1 MDIYVARQPILSK
14 EMKLLGYELLYRRG
28 SFNYYDHEDHSG
40 ATTELLHNTF
50 LVMGFNQL
58 TDGTK
63 GFINF
68 TQDLL
73 ENETPRLLPKDRV
86 VVEILESV
94 EASDVQISVCKRL
107 KADGYTI
114 ALDDFIFN
122 RPGYDYTPLIEL
134 ADIIKVEFTSTDKQE
149 QRKLINKYK
158 NKITFLAEKIET
170 REQYKEACEMGYE
183 LFQGYFYSK
192 PMMVRAKVIASLNIH
207 LVRILEELQK
217 DEPTLSFIDE
227 TIQKDLGL
235 SYKLLKM
242 ANSIYYGGK
251 YPTLSLRQ
259 ALLRLGFTEMKRWI
273 TIMLVKDFENDEN
286 SELIKMCLLR
296 AKLLSLISQELN
308 QKQSET
314 DFFLTG
320 LLSSIDIILNEDMEK
335 VLHSLAL
342 SEEVRNA
349 LLGQEGQLKECLDC
363 VLNYE
368 RFEFDE
374 ARAGFVKLQLSMERY
389 MELYMEALSWLKTT
403 NG

>member
-1 MDIYVARQPILSK
+1 MDIYVARQPILNK
-14 EMKLLGYELLYRRG
+14 EMKLFGYELLYRRG
-28 SFNYYDHEDHSG
+28 ALNYYDNEDHSG

-50 LVMGFNQL
+50 LVMGFDQL

-94 EASDVQISVCKRL
+94 KASDALIAVCKRL

-114 ALDDFIFN
+114 ALDDFVFN
-122 RPGYDYTPLIEL
+122 RTGYDYIPLIEL
-134 ADIIKVEFTSTDKQE
+134 ADIIKIEFTSTDKQE

-170 REQYKEACEMGYE
+170 REQYKEASEMGYT

-192 PMMVRAKVIASLNIH
+192 PMMVKAKEIASLNIH
-207 LVRILEELQK
+207 LIRILEELQK
-217 DEPTLSFIDE
+217 EEPDLSFIDE

-235 SYKLLKM
+235 SYKLLKI

-259 ALLRLGFTEMKRWI
+259 ALVRLGISEMKRWI

-296 AKLLSLISQELN
+296 GKLLSLIAQELN
-308 QKQSET
+308 QKQAET

-335 VLHSLAL
+335 VLCSLAL
-342 SEEVRNA
+342 SSEVQNA
-349 LLGQEGQLKECLDC
+349 LLGQESALKDCLDC

-368 RFEFDE
+368 RYEFEE
-374 ARAGFVKLQLSMERY
+374 ARMGFMKLHISLERY
-389 MELYMEALSWLKTT
+389 MELYIDALSWLKTT